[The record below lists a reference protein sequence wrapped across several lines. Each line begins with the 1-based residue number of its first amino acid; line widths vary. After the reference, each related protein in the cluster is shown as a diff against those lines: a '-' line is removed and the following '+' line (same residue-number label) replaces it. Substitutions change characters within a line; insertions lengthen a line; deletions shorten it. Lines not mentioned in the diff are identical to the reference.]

1 MSDPS
6 PPVAGAGASQTSTTS
21 TSTST
26 STSTPSPDD
35 QLLYNWSTFFNI
47 LTNRAPPAEREAY
60 FRVRDTLHEA
70 SDIARADSDKAWLFA
85 NSPIIRFMRHNIQLL
100 GHDINETNVRCR
112 RCETRQSGGF
122 DPEYGILI
130 CANQLRNRGHLEDTM
145 AHEMVHAWDYLRFQY
160 NDPKDLRH
168 AACTEV
174 RSDDTGHKR
183 VLMCGRFERR
193 RFRES
198 AGLEGSS
205 SRGDSGTSHS
215 NSRSVS
221 GGGLRCQLPIDRL
234 AKTKRMRRESSTR
247 SGRAVSMTRDHST
260 RSTDER
266 RAKRCTIRV
275 TTGYTGLNE
284 TW

>member
-1 MSDPS
+1 MSDSTPLADSGPS
-6 PPVAGAGASQTSTTS
+6 PSSTTS
-21 TSTST
+21 TT
-26 STSTPSPDD
+26 TPALSSDD

-47 LTNRAPPAEREAY
+47 LTNRAAPAEREAY
-60 FRVRDTLHEA
+60 FRTRDTLHEA

-112 RCETRQSGGF
+112 RCETKQSGGF

-145 AHEMVHAWDYLRFQY
+145 AHEMVHAWDYLRFKY

-174 RSDDTGHKR
+174 GTADTGHGS
-183 VLMCGRFERR
+183 VLMCGRFVRR

-198 AGLEGSS
+198 ADLEENSS
-205 SRGDSGTSHS
+205 QGDSGISHS
-215 NSRSVS
+215 NCKNVS
-221 GGGLRCQLPIDRL
+221 EGEQRCQSPIDRL
-234 AKTKRMRRESSTR
+234 ARTKRMRREWSTR
-247 SGRAVSMTRDHST
+247 SGRAASTTRGHST
-260 RSTDER
+260 KST
-266 RAKRCTIRV
+266 
-275 TTGYTGLNE
+275 NE
-284 TW
+284 KD